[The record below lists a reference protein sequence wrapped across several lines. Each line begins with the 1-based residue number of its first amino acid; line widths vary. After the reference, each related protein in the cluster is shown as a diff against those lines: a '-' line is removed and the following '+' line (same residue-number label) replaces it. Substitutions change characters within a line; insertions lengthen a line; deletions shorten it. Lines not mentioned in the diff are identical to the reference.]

1 MIECIKYRPTSRTSA
16 NHPVHFPPSTYAI
29 TAFPF
34 NVTFDMSITNNWPAS
49 SPTEQT
55 LPNSTNTQSDSAAPS
70 NVNHSAPQHTASI
83 GPDAETPSLLV
94 AATNALMPSKRVEL
108 DATVFQSPKAANRKY
123 KNITA
128 VRENGFTS
136 AETEAMIGTVEK
148 LLPLCR
154 DEWEAVLAEHNKL
167 FRDQMKTVD
176 SLKRKFATL
185 HRKKMPTGD
194 PLMPEEVRKAKHIRY
209 KMTERADL
217 GCGDEES
224 DLMTGIG
231 NSSGDEIGET
241 CSSREPSPLAVST
254 ESSDEVAPSVVTP
267 SLSATPTSLPLPRP
281 LIAKRKDVSS
291 QSFRVDDILNMMKM
305 NMMQEQQRR
314 EEELRRREEEK
325 IIREEERREERQRR
339 EHESKRQERYF
350 EALLMMMASSPKQDN
365 GKKQ

>member
-1 MIECIKYRPTSRTSA
+1 MIECIKYRPTSRTLA

-29 TAFPF
+29 IAFPF
-34 NVTFDMSITNNWPAS
+34 NVTFDMSITNNCPAS

-55 LPNSTNTQSDSAAPS
+55 LPNNNNTQSDSTTPS
-70 NVNHSAPQHTASI
+70 NVNHSAPQHIASKR
-83 GPDAETPSLLV
+83 GDAETPSFPI
-94 AATNALMPSKRVEL
+94 AATNALMPSQRVESG
-108 DATVFQSPKAANRKY
+108 ATVFQSPNTANRKP
-123 KNITA
+123 KKLIA
-128 VRENGFTS
+128 VRGSGFTS
-136 AETEAMIGTVEK
+136 AETEAMLGTVEK

-167 FRDQMKTVD
+167 FRDQMRTVD

-254 ESSDEVAPSVVTP
+254 ESSYEVAPSVVAP
-267 SLSATPTSLPLPRP
+267 ALSATPTSLLSPRP
-281 LIAKRKDVSS
+281 MIAKRKDVSS

-305 NMMQEQQRR
+305 AMMQEQQRR
-314 EEELRRREEEK
+314 EDDLRRREEEK

-350 EALLMMMASSPKQDN
+350 EALLMMMASSAKQDN